1 MRAGAF
7 RRFGAKREKRL
18 GIKAGGRRIEYSMD
32 LSQLRIGQIAEI
44 EKVDAGPA
52 LQGRLRALNVSP
64 GKRVRA
70 LRLAP
75 FGGGIMLDAEG
86 VRLAL
91 RMSLAK
97 KIQIG
102 LRESEN

>member
-1 MRAGAF
+1 
-7 RRFGAKREKRL
+7 
-18 GIKAGGRRIEYSMD
+18 MD
-32 LSQLRIGQIAEI
+32 LSQLQIGQIAEI
-44 EKVDAGPA
+44 EKVEAAPA
-52 LQGRLRALNVSP
+52 LQARLQALNVSP

-70 LRLAP
+70 LRIAP

-102 LRESEN
+102 LREMEN

>member
-1 MRAGAF
+1 M
-7 RRFGAKREKRL
+7 
-18 GIKAGGRRIEYSMD
+18 
-32 LSQLRIGQIAEI
+32 QIGQVAEV
-44 EKVDAGPA
+44 ERVVVAPA
-52 LQGRLRALNVSP
+52 LEARLRALNVSP
-64 GKRVRA
+64 GKKVRA
-70 LRLAP
+70 LRIAP

-102 LRESEN
+102 LQEMEN

>member
-1 MRAGAF
+1 M
-7 RRFGAKREKRL
+7 
-18 GIKAGGRRIEYSMD
+18 
-32 LSQLRIGQIAEI
+32 RIGQIAEI

-52 LQGRLRALNVSP
+52 LQGRLRALNVST

-102 LRESEN
+102 LREIEN

>member
-1 MRAGAF
+1 
-7 RRFGAKREKRL
+7 
-18 GIKAGGRRIEYSMD
+18 MD
-32 LSQLRIGQIAEI
+32 LSQLQIGQVAEI
-44 EKVDAGPA
+44 EKVEVAPTLEA
-52 LQGRLRALNVSP
+52 RLRALNVSP
-64 GKRVRA
+64 GKRVGA
-70 LRLAP
+70 LRIAP

-102 LRESEN
+102 LREIEN

>member
-1 MRAGAF
+1 M
-7 RRFGAKREKRL
+7 
-18 GIKAGGRRIEYSMD
+18 
-32 LSQLRIGQIAEI
+32 QIGQIAEI
-44 EKVDAGPA
+44 EKVEAAPP
-52 LQGRLRALNVSP
+52 LQARLRALNVSP
-64 GKRVRA
+64 GKMVRA
-70 LRLAP
+70 LRKAP

-102 LRESEN
+102 LREKEN